1 MNESNIE
8 IWLSV
13 GMHAVE
19 ILIDLA
25 NRLWLAESSVVIQLV
40 SVNISIENWLKLGIG
55 KSELLLYYVDLV
67 C

>member
-1 MNESNIE
+1 
-8 IWLSV
+8 
-13 GMHAVE
+13 MHAVE